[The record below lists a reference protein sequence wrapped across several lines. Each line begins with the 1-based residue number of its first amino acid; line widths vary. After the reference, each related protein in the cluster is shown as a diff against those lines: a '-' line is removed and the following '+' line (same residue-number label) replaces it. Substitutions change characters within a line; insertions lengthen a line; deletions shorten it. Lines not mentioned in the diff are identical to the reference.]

1 MIQDYELNNKGV
13 CIMEIRILN
22 KLSELLKSLKLPTV
36 QTLEMIADE
45 FTHQAVKGGVSIT
58 MHTKHLQI
66 LGFFN
71 RLGQLNAEADFIFL
85 EEIVK
90 NCKEKGS
97 FKIFNDVHNK
107 TSTATLGLQMDH
119 GKIIHIHIA

>member
-1 MIQDYELNNKGV
+1 MYKMNIH
-13 CIMEIRILN
+13 ILN
-22 KLSELLKSLKLPTV
+22 KLTELLKRLGLPTV
-36 QTLEMIADE
+36 QVLEQVADE
-45 FTHQAVKGGVSIT
+45 FTHEAIKNGVSIT
-58 MHTKHLQI
+58 MHTKHLRV

-71 RLGQLNAEADFIFL
+71 RLGQLNTGADFVFL

-97 FKIFNDVHNK
+97 YKIFDDIHNK
-107 TSTATLGLQMDH
+107 TSTATLGLQMEN